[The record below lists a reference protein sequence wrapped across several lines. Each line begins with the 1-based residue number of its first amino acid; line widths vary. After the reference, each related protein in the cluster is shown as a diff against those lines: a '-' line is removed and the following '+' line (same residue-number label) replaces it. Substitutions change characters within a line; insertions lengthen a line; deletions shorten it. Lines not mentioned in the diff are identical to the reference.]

1 MIGCPMVEL
10 SILSS
15 DYLTPRHMQ
24 VVTFSSAY
32 PCVIREPCVICSPY
46 WAMLPEIQL
55 MSNDV
60 YIAIYSFRTPT
71 PRFPRGS
78 AKK

>member
-32 PCVIREPCVICSPY
+32 P
-46 WAMLPEIQL
+46 
-55 MSNDV
+55 
-60 YIAIYSFRTPT
+60 
-71 PRFPRGS
+71 S
-78 AKK
+78 AESLV